1 MLRVRATFEAIR
13 SQFMMR
19 SRFLHLLPAIAA
31 LPMSACRLRPARPT
45 RPLRKLQFEPQG
57 NETRELVL
65 LLPGRLSPPE
75 EFVEF
80 GIVDLV
86 RKERPLARIVAP
98 DLHLGY
104 YMRGLADSCLHEE
117 IIGPAKKQGLRVT
130 IIGVSMGGLGA
141 LTYSLR
147 FPGEVDEMLLLSP
160 FVGDKELLAE
170 IERAGGLE
178 KWESPVGTPRSKA
191 EALQKMWIE
200 MKPVALSF
208 RPAFSH
214 RARGGEKRQ
223 TTDQQSIL
231 CALHFEARSTDRDRG
246 WTRLGLLEKRGGDL
260 ALELEGLMH

>member
-1 MLRVRATFEAIR
+1 
-13 SQFMMR
+13 MMR
-19 SRFLHLLPAIAA
+19 SKFLRFMTAVAA
-31 LPMSACRLRPARPT
+31 LPMSACRLLLPPPT

-160 FVGDKELLAE
+160 FVGDKQLLAE

-200 MKPVALSF
+200 MKRQWLSRSGPPFPIALAVGKSDKLLTSNQFFALSILKPDQLIEIEGGHDWDCW
-208 RPAFSH
+208 R
-214 RARGGEKRQ
+214 RGAA
-223 TTDQQSIL
+223 IL
-231 CALHFEARSTDRDRG
+231 LSNSKG
-246 WTRLGLLEKRGGDL
+246 
-260 ALELEGLMH
+260 